1 MQTSTVMIDQV
12 YTKASIY
19 CNAMLRN
26 KRQKLKKQQ

>member
-1 MQTSTVMIDQV
+1 MQTSTVMIDQG

-26 KRQKLKKQQ
+26 KRQKQ